1 MKASI
6 SLFGSCT
13 ADNIFYYAAK
23 DGKNQY
29 LVRNRFFQ
37 LSPVSLM
44 LSEPVAPLL
53 DFEPAGQYE
62 SAIRSI
68 KIDIEKSIFS
78 AMEKKRTD
86 YIIIDATGFDGKI
99 LRINYG
105 GRIYYLSW
113 MYEISTF
120 NAQAIFNALKQAG
133 ASYKILNRE
142 SYFELFEPAIE
153 AFCKR
158 LLEFYSPE
166 QIILLKTYPT
176 NLCIHDDYTLD
187 YILPRSFDEKKFV
200 LEAFRIYT
208 KYLDGC
214 HIIDTLDY
222 MLSSYDAVYGIHP
235 FHYEKGYYEYCLECI
250 GIITDSCPVEEEARK
265 LKQFKEQYS
274 GKMRELYQ
282 NGINKLI
289 EKNRKIRETQSY
301 EQYQADHLGTLNG
314 TWLKRVREFYKIKE
328 SYSPLYANG
337 KGLYQLTDL
346 NEYVRFLVEN
356 AQGYVLFFAV
366 RDNVS
371 VHWGRF
377 VNRNLLGLNTDVVKW
392 RASYLAV
399 VDMDEKNVMEFYDNS
414 SRELKYH
421 CDIVIRDRNIILEK
435 ENAALTPLLNYC
447 IDISSKGW
455 EYGYKNGKY
464 YCWAKIMINNVD
476 YAINKKGLN
485 GVVFSKREHCVV
497 DSFHVDMHGDAA
509 LKICR

>member
-6 SLFGSCT
+6 SVFGTCT

-23 DGKNQY
+23 NGKNQY

-44 LSEPVAPLL
+44 LSEPVTPLL

-68 KIDIEKSIFS
+68 KMDIEKSVFS
-78 AMEKKRTD
+78 AMEKRRTD
-86 YIIIDATGFDGKI
+86 YIIIDANGFHSRI
-99 LRINYG
+99 LQINYD

-113 MYEISTF
+113 MNEIFAF
-120 NAQAIFNALKQAG
+120 NTTAIFNILDQAG
-133 ASYKILNRE
+133 ASCKILNRE
-142 SYFELFEPAIE
+142 SYFELFEPSIA

-158 LLEFYSPE
+158 LLEIYSPE

-176 NLCIHDDYTLD
+176 NLCIRDDGTID
-187 YILPRSFDEKKFV
+187 YIQPNPVDEKFV
-200 LEAFRIYT
+200 REALRMYT

-222 MLSSYDAVYGIHP
+222 MLSSYDAIYGIYL
-235 FHYEKGYYEYCLECI
+235 FHYENSYYEYCMECI
-250 GIITDSCPVEEEARK
+250 DVITDSCPAEVEIRK
-265 LKQFKEQYS
+265 LKQIKEQYS
-274 GKMRELYQ
+274 RKMGEVYRKGTY
-282 NGINKLI
+282 KLI

-301 EQYQADHLGTLNG
+301 EQYQAGRLETLNG
-314 TWLKRVREFYKIKE
+314 TWLMRVREFHKIKE
-328 SYSPLYANG
+328 SFSPLFANG
-337 KGLYQLTDL
+337 KGLYQLTDF
-346 NEYVRFLVEN
+346 NEYVKFLAEN
-356 AQGYVLFFAV
+356 AHGFVLFFAV
-366 RDNVS
+366 KDNAS
-371 VHWGRF
+371 SYWGKF
-377 VNRNLLGLNTDVVKW
+377 VNRSMLGLNTDIVKF

-399 VDMDEKNVMEFYDNS
+399 VDMDEKNVIEFYDDS

-421 CDIVIRDRNIILEK
+421 CDIVVRDRNIILEK

-455 EYGYKNGKY
+455 EYVEKNGKY

-476 YAINKKGLN
+476 YAINKIGLN
-485 GVVFSKREHCVV
+485 VVVFSKREHCVV
-497 DSFHVDMHGDAA
+497 DSFHVNMHGDAA